1 MVMTDNQLFKIIRD
15 ALLTLN
21 VDVRQSYQPSRQG
34 LVKDNAIYITKL
46 SDVPRGYVKRED
58 VWLVDEF
65 QHIETQEYE
74 TVFQIAPLAKLSDLN
89 VTSMDLARQAHSV
102 VQSSSF
108 LKTLAINKLGVLRVA
123 EIRNTPFVNDS
134 GLNEYNPTFDLT
146 LTHRIV
152 TISTSDVVETVEC
165 VTNRI

>member
-1 MVMTDNQLFKIIRD
+1 MTDNQLFKILRD

-21 VDVRQSYQPSRQG
+21 VDVRQSYQPSKQG
-34 LVKDNAIYITKL
+34 LVKDNAIYVTKVN
-46 SDVPRGYVKRED
+46 DTPRGYVKRDD
-58 VWLVDEF
+58 VWIDNEM

-74 TVFQIAPLAKLSDLN
+74 AVFQIAPLAKLSDLSE
-89 VTSMDLARQAHSV
+89 TSMDLARKAHSV

-108 LKTLAINKLGVLRVA
+108 LNVLTLNGLGVLRVTD
-123 EIRNTPFVNDS
+123 IRNTPFVNDS

-146 LTHRIV
+146 LTHRTV